1 MDPNDPRSHSGES
14 HNGPAAEVEPVHAEQ
29 ESSQFQTPGTAN
41 SMSAALKIAL
51 ALAAFAQGVIAF
63 APTTRIAAPRT
74 GVAENQMVRHSYD
87 YQAYSPGDYG
97 GIMGAAVV
105 DYLSGPTEDGSDL
118 IVSQLETSSMGISYT
133 IFCSSED
140 LISNESDQQQESA
153 ERKWSYVI
161 ADQTEFEKKIEDV
174 KRSAISEDLVGRKIV
189 EQDDGV
195 IVAVYELPAETHVG
209 FVIRSKVSQ
218 ALASQMLRTY

>member
-1 MDPNDPRSHSGES
+1 MGFSRFERNREVLQSPTVFMDPNDPRSHGGES
-14 HNGPAAEVEPVHAEQ
+14 HNGPAAEVEPAHAEQ

-105 DYLSGPTEDGSDL
+105 DYLSGPTEFESSL
-118 IVSQLETSSMGISYT
+118 IVGQLETSSMENRVQY
-133 IFCSSED
+133 F
-140 LISNESDQQQESA
+140 A
-153 ERKWSYVI
+153 HR
-161 ADQTEFEKKIEDV
+161 
-174 KRSAISEDLVGRKIV
+174 
-189 EQDDGV
+189 
-195 IVAVYELPAETHVG
+195 ET
-209 FVIRSKVSQ
+209 
-218 ALASQMLRTY
+218 T